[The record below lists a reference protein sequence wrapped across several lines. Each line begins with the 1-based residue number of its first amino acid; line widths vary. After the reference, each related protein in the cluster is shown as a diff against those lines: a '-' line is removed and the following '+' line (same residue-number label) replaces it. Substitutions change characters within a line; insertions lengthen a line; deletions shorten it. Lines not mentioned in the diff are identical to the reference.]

1 MIQSNDVQ
9 PQLIITKRAEGE
21 MLVLQFLFV
30 EYWSSAINLCDL
42 LRIDQRKLLHI
53 LRPILKTKLIKGVLQ
68 QVMGGEVQL
77 YAITHAGRKYL
88 IQHAVSNTSVDW
100 QNHIPFQQFSKSL
113 LLSARI
119 SPTFVPH
126 RLDVQMLRIRA
137 ERAGWSGWICA
148 DVGQPV
154 KLNQAN
160 EIQLN
165 SLLHERQ
172 HRPDAWCTDPKG
184 ERVCIEC
191 ERTIKSKVR
200 YASILCDYLLAL
212 RRGEFDRVVWVCPE
226 PQLRDKLEI
235 IMTSITHV
243 QIGAVS
249 AIIPRSRF
257 ERFKFMSFDEWG
269 A

>member
-1 MIQSNDVQ
+1 MIQSKDGQ
-9 PQLIITKRAEGE
+9 PQLISIQKSESE
-21 MLVLQFLFV
+21 MLVLQFLFM
-30 EYWSSAINLCDL
+30 ENWSSAKNLCDL
-42 LRIDQRKLLHI
+42 LRIDQRKLLT
-53 LRPILKTKLIKGVLQ
+53 ILKPLLKSKFLKEVLQ

-88 IQHAVSNTSVDW
+88 SQQAVSNSPLDH
-100 QNHIPFQQFSKSL
+100 QPSRPLALNSRSK
-113 LLSARI
+113 LLSSRI

-148 DVGQPV
+148 DVGQPL
-154 KLNQAN
+154 KLNQLN
-160 EIQLN
+160 ELHLN
-165 SLLHERQ
+165 SSLHSSQ
-172 HRPDAWCTDPKG
+172 HRPDAWCTDPFG

-191 ERTIKSKVR
+191 ERTIKSKAR

-212 RRGEFDRVVWVCPE
+212 RRGEFDRVVWVCPD
-226 PQLRDKLEI
+226 PKLRDKLQML
-235 IMTSITHV
+235 MTSITHV
-243 QIGAVS
+243 QIGAAS